1 MKYMPIIQRYSEIKQ
16 GALIFTGNTLGLSK
30 ENDENLPG
38 TAGSIGGFTTI
49 DTTLPVPTG
58 WESIVDLPGG
68 DNVTLNWQENSS
80 SAELNIPAGS
90 TILHAEL
97 IWGGSSSVTGEDVS
111 AFINGSISFTTPDGT
126 SSISPRA
133 DTTTGAFEFP
143 TSGSYFYERSADV
156 TALIQTAGSG
166 TYTVGAVPATLAA
179 SANSANNAGWTLAV
193 AYENPVEPFRQLYI
207 GFGGEIVTSSSP
219 PIDLTFGGFVTPS
232 TGAITARILLSA
244 QEGDANITGDMAL
257 FGPDTGNLTTLS
269 GPNNPD
275 DNFFASQIN
284 IGDSLNPNV
293 GEVDLNGTFG
303 NRNHD
308 AFAGDNIV
316 AGRQG
321 YDITN
326 VDGSATLINN
336 QTSAVLRLTTAG
348 DAYLPNAIGIQVS
361 VQGALVELTKSADK
375 NFAEI
380 GDTITYT
387 IVLDN
392 IGEVDALNVI
402 FNDIPPTGTTYVAES
417 FQLDG
422 STIPGAD
429 PSLGVSIGNV
439 LATEVHTVTFDVIVD
454 DQIVPATL
462 SNSATA
468 DYEFIPAPGVDPIGA
483 STVSNI
489 ITTGIESAQLD
500 LVKSVDKGYAKVGDL
515 LTYTIDIT
523 NTGTVEAQNVIITD
537 NPPNGTIFSLNS
549 VFIDGLAAPGEDP
562 SIGINLGNIASGGTV
577 QVVFSVEVTSLPVPN
592 PTINTASG
600 NFDFQLGPTEPI
612 ENRTSDSNPI
622 PTQIE
627 IVSLDMAK
635 TSNKTA
641 VAVGDTIIYSIVLN
655 NTGTVAL
662 DNVVFTDVLVSEVS
676 YVAGSFSVDGVSLP
690 GADPTV
696 GVNIGSIVASGSVV
710 VSYEVVVDSLPNP
723 PQITN
728 TALTDYEFTLD
739 PQQPPETGSEQSNA
753 NVVQVEEIDVTFS
766 KTVDKSFVELGDNLT
781 YTFDITNSSTIDID
795 NVVFTDIVPVGTS
808 FIPGTFTIDTIVQP
822 TANPNVG
829 VNLGTIVTGT
839 TLIVTFQVSID
850 SIPSPPDIINTGTI
864 DFQVQVDPTEPPITL
879 SETSNPV
886 TSEAVEVNVD
896 LIKSVD
902 KDSAKIG
909 DTLTYTV
916 NVSNT
921 GTVTAQNVLFT
932 DIPPNGTT
940 FIENSVLINGMQFLG
955 ADPSVGINLGNIP
968 AGAIVQVVFQV
979 DVTSIP
985 VPNPTVNTASGN
997 FDFQLGPTEPI
1008 ENRTSDSNEIS
1019 TQIER
1024 VSLEMIKTS
1033 NKSVVTVG
1041 ETIKY
1046 SIELTNTGTVSLEN
1060 VIFSDVLA
1068 PEVSYVT
1075 GSFSINGVPVSGAN
1089 LTVGVNIGSIDVN
1102 ENVVVSYEVVV
1113 NSLPSSNQITNVG
1126 VADYE
1131 FKLNPQDPV
1140 EMGSQESNVLT
1151 IDVELAQLKMEK
1163 IVDKEIANIGDILN
1177 YTLVITNIG
1186 TVSVDNVIL
1195 TDVIPEGASFVT
1207 SSVKINGVSSLGDD
1221 PEIGINV
1228 GTLASSQMVVITF
1241 EVIIDFVPCPPTLIN
1256 QGEANFE
1263 YNLEERTE
1271 TFTGNAVSNEVSTD
1285 VGLKIFKQISVDGN
1299 LQIPI
1304 QKPDAEDVLEAI
1316 LNVSIS
1322 ETFLIKTPVGES
1334 YEGQILTGWKLIIK
1348 GKLSP
1353 KIKYVADEPTQ
1364 SVHVAHYDT
1373 PFSTFLVL
1381 PPEYEKCKKINV
1393 NAIIEDV
1400 FIKRLDER
1408 TFFMN
1413 VTLLVE
1419 GKVG

>member
-1 MKYMPIIQRYSEIKQ
+1 MPIIERYSEIKQ

-30 ENDENLPG
+30 ENGENLPG

-58 WESIVDLPGG
+58 WESIVDLPNGE
-68 DNVTLNWQENSS
+68 NITLNWQENSS

-111 AFINGSISFTTPDGT
+111 AFINGPISFTTPDGT
-126 SSISPRA
+126 SSISPRV

-156 TALIQTAGSG
+156 TNLIQTAGSG

-207 GFGGEIVTSSSP
+207 GFGGAIVTSSSP

-257 FGPDTGNLTTLS
+257 FGPDTGNLTTLA

-380 GDTITYT
+380 GDTLTYT

-402 FNDIPPTGTTYVAES
+402 FTDIPPTGTTYVAES

-429 PSLGVSIGNV
+429 PSLGVSIGNIMSM
-439 LATEVHTVTFDVIVD
+439 EVHTVTFDVIVN

-462 SNSATA
+462 SNSATS
-468 DYEFIPAPGVDPIGA
+468 DYEFIPAPGADPIEA
-483 STVSNI
+483 STVSNSV
-489 ITTGIESAQLD
+489 TTGIESAQLD
-500 LVKSVDKGYAKVGDL
+500 LVKSADKNYAKVGDL

-523 NTGTVEAQNVIITD
+523 NTGTVDAQNVIITD
-537 NPPNGTIFSLNS
+537 IPPTGTTFSTNS
-549 VFIDGLAAPGEDP
+549 VFIDGVAAPGEDP
-562 SIGINLGNIASGGTV
+562 SVGINLGNIASGAIV
-577 QVVFSVEVTSLPVPN
+577 QVVFTVEVNSIPVPN
-592 PTINTASG
+592 PTTNIASA

-622 PTQIE
+622 ATQIE
-627 IVSLDMAK
+627 LVSLDIVK

-641 VAVGDTIIYSIVLN
+641 AAVGDTITYSLVLT
-655 NTGTVAL
+655 NTGTVTL
-662 DNVVFTDVLVSEVS
+662 NNVFFSDVLAPEVS
-676 YVAGSFSVDGVSLP
+676 YVTESFTIDGVPSP
-690 GADPTV
+690 GADPAV
-696 GVNIGSIVASGSVV
+696 GVNIGSIPTSGNVQ
-710 VSYEVVVDSLPNP
+710 VSYEVLVNSLPNP

-728 TALTDYEFTLD
+728 VGLVDYEFILD
-739 PQQPPETGSEQSNA
+739 PQLPPESGSEQSNS
-753 NVVQVEEIDVTFS
+753 NIVNVEEIDVTIIKS
-766 KTVDKSFVELGDNLT
+766 VDKAFVELGDNLT
-781 YTFDITNSSTIDID
+781 YTFAITNNSTIDIE

-808 FIPGTFTIDTIVQP
+808 FRPGTFTIDTIVQP

-829 VNLGTIVTGT
+829 VNLGTIGT
-839 TLIVTFQVSID
+839 NVTLILTFQVMVD
-850 SIPSPPDIINTGTI
+850 SVPSPPDLINTGTL
-864 DFQVQVDPTEPPITL
+864 DFQVQVDPTQPPIMV
-879 SETSNPV
+879 SETSNS
-886 TSEAVEVNVD
+886 TNSKAVEVKVD
-896 LIKSVD
+896 LIKSVNVD
-902 KDSAKIG
+902 IAKVG
-909 DTLTYTV
+909 DILTYTV
-916 NVSNT
+916 NIRNT
-921 GTVTAQNVLFT
+921 GTITAQNLLFT
-932 DIPPNGTT
+932 DIPPTGTT
-940 FIENSVLINGMQFLG
+940 FIANSVLINGMPFIG
-955 ADPSVGINLGNIP
+955 ADPSVGINIGNIP
-968 AGAIVQVVFQV
+968 AGVTIPIVFQV
-979 DVTSIP
+979 EVTSIP
-985 VPNPTVNTASGN
+985 VPNPTINTASGN

-1008 ENRTSDSNEIS
+1008 QNQTSDSNPIATEIV
-1019 TQIER
+1019 R
-1024 VSLEMIKTS
+1024 VSLDMVKTS
-1033 NKSVVTVG
+1033 NEAAVAVG
-1041 ETIKY
+1041 ETVEY
-1046 SIELTNTGTVSLEN
+1046 SIVLTNTGSISLEN
-1060 VIFSDVLA
+1060 VVFSDILA
-1068 PEVSYVT
+1068 PEVSYVAE
-1075 GSFSINGVPVSGAN
+1075 SFSINGVPVIEAN
-1089 LTVGVNIGSIDVN
+1089 PTVGVNIGSIAAGGSV
-1102 ENVVVSYEVVV
+1102 EVSYEVLV
-1113 NSLPSSNQITNVG
+1113 NSLPSSGQITNIG

-1131 FKLNPQDPV
+1131 FKLAPEDPPQT
-1140 EMGSQESNVLT
+1140 GSDESNSVT
-1151 IDVELAQLKMEK
+1151 ISVDQAELKIVK
-1163 IVDKEIANIGDILN
+1163 IVDKEVSNIGDSIT
-1177 YTLVITNIG
+1177 YTLAVTNVG
-1186 TVSVDNVIL
+1186 TVTLDNVIL
-1195 TDVIPEGASFVT
+1195 TDIIPNGTSFVT
-1207 SSVKINGVSSLGDD
+1207 NSVKINGIQSIGAN
-1221 PEIGINV
+1221 PAIGINL
-1228 GTLASSQMVVITF
+1228 GALTTSQMVIITF
-1241 EVIIDFVPCPPTLIN
+1241 EVKVDFVPCPPTLVN

-1263 YNLEERTE
+1263 YNLESRTE

-1299 LQIPI
+1299 LQIPV
-1304 QKPDAEDVLEAI
+1304 QKPDAEDVLQII
-1316 LNVSIS
+1316 LDVSIN
-1322 ETFLIKTPVGES
+1322 TTTLIKTPVGES
-1334 YEGQILTGWKLIIK
+1334 YEGQILTGWKLIIE
-1348 GKLSP
+1348 GKLNS
-1353 KIKYVADEPTQ
+1353 KVKYVADEPTQ
-1364 SVHVAHYDT
+1364 SVHVAHYET

-1381 PPEYEKCKKINV
+1381 PWEYEKCMKINV

-1400 FIKRLDER
+1400 FIKLLDER
-1408 TFFMN
+1408 TFFIN

-1419 GKVG
+1419 GKII